1 MARGAVGQARKS
13 VPNHKHNGGS
23 GVEAIH
29 RLIAGAGALAVLT
42 TGASLVLGQSLD
54 VTARAVW
61 VISSLN
67 PVVRMD
73 DSSGPTSA
81 MDVAI
86 RQAAS
91 QETRGEMHI
100 DRIDYVGRHDSGA
113 HSAAYIFY
121 VYFSDSS
128 GLKFERFVR
137 VLRTADGTLHV
148 LAA

>member
-1 MARGAVGQARKS
+1 
-13 VPNHKHNGGS
+13 
-23 GVEAIH
+23 
-29 RLIAGAGALAVLT
+29 
-42 TGASLVLGQSLD
+42 

-67 PVVRMD
+67 PVV
-73 DSSGPTSA
+73 
-81 MDVAI
+81 
-86 RQAAS
+86 
-91 QETRGEMHI
+91 
-100 DRIDYVGRHDSGA
+100 RIDYVGRHDSGA

>member
-1 MARGAVGQARKS
+1 
-13 VPNHKHNGGS
+13 
-23 GVEAIH
+23 VEAIH
-29 RLIAGAGALAVLT
+29 RLIAGAGALALLT
-42 TGASLVLGQSLD
+42 TEASLVPGQSQD

-73 DSSGPTSA
+73 DKSGPTSA

-91 QETRGEMHI
+91 KEARGEMHI
-100 DRIDYVGRHDSGA
+100 DRIDYVGRDDSGA
-113 HSAAYIFY
+113 HTAAYIFY

-128 GLKFERFVR
+128 GLKYERFVR
-137 VLRTADGTLHV
+137 G
-148 LAA
+148 AAHC